1 MKKIVIYG
9 AGRVGTT
16 AALNLMRVK
25 AQCKADI
32 VLYAPHNHKR
42 CEGAL
47 MDMED
52 ACAMQ
57 NITPSFAFK
66 ATSDV
71 ADLADADAMVVCS
84 GGLSSREMYEDA
96 AQKGIDDR
104 LVQAVYNIDLMKQFA
119 EVAKLSP
126 HAIIF
131 VLTNPVDLMC
141 EVLRGL
147 LPEHQVYGLGCWLDT
162 ARFKRELLPLLGK
175 EFPHLQLSDI
185 EASIIGH
192 HNGTMFLHENSLT
205 IDGLPYRFANRVEAA
220 MKQTRGRGLAI
231 TETNVQATDQTANN
245 GSYYGPARMVSDVI
259 EAFIC
264 GRLSSGRF
272 ILPMNRQIYAIENAE
287 LAGKYAQMPCA
298 IMRKSVVAVETKLS
312 TSDVANM
319 KHCFDVYDKDKE
331 KLKAYMQE

>member
-84 GGLSSREMYEDA
+84 GGLPSREMYEDA
-96 AQKGIDDR
+96 AQKAISYVKFSTADTKDSSGKT
-104 LVQAVYNIDLMKQFA
+104 VEVTKEQKKEMKAQAKSLAGA
-119 EVAKLSP
+119 EN
-126 HAIIF
+126 F
-131 VLTNPVDLMC
+131 D
-141 EVLRGL
+141 
-147 LPEHQVYGLGCWLDT
+147 
-162 ARFKRELLPLLGK
+162 
-175 EFPHLQLSDI
+175 
-185 EASIIGH
+185 
-192 HNGTMFLHENSLT
+192 
-205 IDGLPYRFANRVEAA
+205 EAA
-220 MKQTRGRGLAI
+220 
-231 TETNVQATDQTANN
+231 QAAGVEVKTTT
-245 GSYYGPARMVSDVI
+245 YGKDDSSLDEAVTKAADALEVGQVSDVI
-259 EAFIC
+259 AVKNV
-264 GRLSSGRF
+264 GYYVVRLDS
-272 ILPMNRQIYAIENAE
+272 QYDEKATAE
-287 LAGKYAQMPCA
+287 KKASLEEEQ
-298 IMRKSVVAVETKLS
+298 RS
-312 TSDVANM
+312 
-319 KHCFDVYDKDKE
+319 
-331 KLKAYMQE
+331 KAYNKQVESWKKKITWKVDKKQWAKVKFDTMFEAKATEENK

>member
-1 MKKIVIYG
+1 MKKIVVYG

-16 AALNLMRVK
+16 AALNLMKVETHFK
-25 AQCKADI
+25 AEI

-57 NITPSFAFK
+57 NITPQFTFK
-66 ATSDV
+66 ATADV
-71 ADLADADAMVVCS
+71 ADLAGADAMVVCS
-84 GGLSSREMYEDA
+84 GGLPSREMYADA

-119 EVAKLSP
+119 EAAKLSP
-126 HAIIF
+126 HAVIF

-162 ARFKRELLPLLGK
+162 ARFKRELLPELSK

-185 EASIIGH
+185 EASVIGH
-192 HNGTMFLHENSLT
+192 HNGTMFLHENSLN
-205 IDGLPYRFANRVEAA
+205 IDGLPYRFAEKAELA
-220 MKQTRGRGLAI
+220 MKRTKGRGLAI
-231 TETNVQATDQTANN
+231 TETNVQATDKAANN
-245 GSYYGPARMVSDVI
+245 GSYYGPARMVSDVV

-264 GRLSSGRF
+264 GRVRNERL
-272 ILPMNRQIYAIENAE
+272 ILPMNRQIFSVDNDE
-287 LAGKYAQMPCA
+287 LAGKYAQMPCV
-298 IMRKSVVAVETKLS
+298 IMLKAVVAVETKLS
-312 TSDVANM
+312 PSDVSNM
-319 KHCFDVYDKDKE
+319 KRCLAVYEQDKE

>member
-16 AALNLMRVK
+16 AALNLMKVETHFK
-25 AQCKADI
+25 AEI

-57 NITPSFAFK
+57 NITPRFTFK
-66 ATSDV
+66 ATSDI

-84 GGLSSREMYEDA
+84 GGLPSREMYADA

-119 EVAKLSP
+119 EAAKLSP
-126 HAIIF
+126 HAVVF

-147 LPEHQVYGLGCWLDT
+147 LPKHQVYGLGCWLDT
-162 ARFKRELLPLLGK
+162 ARFKRELLPELGR

-185 EASIIGH
+185 DASIIGH

-205 IDGLPYRFANRVEAA
+205 IDGLPYRFAEKVKLA
-220 MKQTRGRGLAI
+220 MERTRGRGLAI
-231 TETNVQATDQTANN
+231 TETNVQATDKAANN
-245 GSYYGPARMVSDVI
+245 GSYLAPARMVSDVI
-259 EAFIC
+259 EAFVC
-264 GRLSSGRF
+264 GTVRNERL
-272 ILPMNRQIYAIENAE
+272 ILPMNRQIFPVDNAE
-287 LAGKYAQMPCA
+287 LAGKYAQMPCV
-298 IMRKSVVAVETKLS
+298 IMLRAVVAVETPLS
-312 TSDVANM
+312 PSDVSNM
-319 KHCFDVYDKDKE
+319 KHCLAVYEQDKE

>member
-71 ADLADADAMVVCS
+71 ADLADADAMLVCS
-84 GGLSSREMYEDA
+84 GGLPSREMYEDA

-104 LVQAVYNIDLMKQFA
+104 LVQAVYNIDLMKRFA

-162 ARFKRELLPLLGK
+162 ARFRRELLSELSK
-175 EFPHLQLSDI
+175 YFPRQRLSDI
-185 EASIIGH
+185 KACVIGH
-192 HNGTMFLHENSLT
+192 HNGTMFLHQKSLV
-205 IDGLPYRFANRVEAA
+205 INGLRYRPAEMIEPAIKR
-220 MKQTRGRGLAI
+220 TRSRGLAI
-231 TETNVQATDQTANN
+231 TETNVQAADQTANN

-264 GRLSSGRF
+264 GRVRDERL

-287 LAGKYAQMPCA
+287 LAGQYAQMPCA